1 MHRLGVGPSP
11 GTLGGLHSFT
21 DAMEINAPYGYRA
34 ITPLLREMKVRGPTD
49 TLPLFVREHNSVP
62 ITVGELPYA
71 GHEYPIC
78 FTPGRGENQ
87 FVMIAI
93 LGLSQGENLF
103 VSHDRWM
110 PRAYVPAYVRRHP
123 YCINHVV
130 AKDPSQDQKVVCIE
144 QDFITP
150 DGISNFD
157 ANGQPTELWKQT
169 LSFLTEFE
177 ADLGRTFEV
186 CEILSDFK
194 LLEPLSMQARAG
206 EETSAQNGIFRVDI
220 TRLDHLTTSQ
230 LKTLLKKGALAAIY
244 QHLASLTRF
253 HHLADLKAATLPVSI
268 PDELTSSAH
277 EHEG

>member
-1 MHRLGVGPSP
+1 
-11 GTLGGLHSFT
+11 
-21 DAMEINAPYGYRA
+21 MEINAPYGYRA
-34 ITPLLREMKVRGPTD
+34 ITPLLREMKVRERTD
-49 TLPLFVREHNSVP
+49 AVPQFVRQHNSVP

-93 LGLSQGENLF
+93 LGLTQGENLF
-103 VSHDRWM
+103 VNHDRWM
-110 PRAYVPAYVRRHP
+110 PGAYVPAYVRRHP

-130 AKDPSQDQKVVCIE
+130 AKDPSQDQKVVCVE

-150 DGISNFD
+150 DGQSNFD
-157 ANGQPTELWKQT
+157 ANGQPTELWTQT
-169 LSFLTEFE
+169 LNFLAEFE
-177 ADLGRTFEV
+177 ADLGRTFTV

-194 LLEPLSMQARAG
+194 LFEPFPLQGGAG
-206 EETSAQNGIFRVDI
+206 DATPGQTGIFRVDI
-220 TRLDHLTTSQ
+220 TRLEHLTTGQ

-253 HHLADLKAATLPVSI
+253 HHLADLRAAAPSASTADALA
-268 PDELTSSAH
+268 SSAH
-277 EHEG
+277 AR